1 MKKLIKT
8 SSYILATLIVLLV
21 TQFSVLAAG
30 DSAGNNSS
38 LSGIQV
44 IGGLAILL
52 LVIFLPLLKSSAK
65 EKRI

>member
-1 MKKLIKT
+1 MKKIIKT

-21 TQFSVLAAG
+21 TQFSILAAG
-30 DSAGNNSS
+30 ENPGNSSS

-52 LVIFLPLLKSSAK
+52 LVIFLPLVKGAAK